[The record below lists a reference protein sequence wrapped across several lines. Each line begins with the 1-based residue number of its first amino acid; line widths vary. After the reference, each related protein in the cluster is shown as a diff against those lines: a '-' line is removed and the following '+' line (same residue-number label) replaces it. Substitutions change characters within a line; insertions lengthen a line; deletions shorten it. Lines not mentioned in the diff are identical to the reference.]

1 MRVAVGARITGL
13 PEQMAALD
21 ELLQDLKHREAGWA
35 VEIGRSATV
44 REIQVRMIA
53 RGLDEALLTVR
64 TGLEDVVKEL
74 DPPPELAW
82 ARPRQVEM

>member
-1 MRVAVGARITGL
+1 MRVAVGARVTGL

-21 ELLQDLKHREAGWA
+21 ERLDDLKHRETGWA

-74 DPPPELAW
+74 DPPLELAW